1 MISVMVWLAKSE
13 VASAKIRAEIIFTLS
28 PQRRHEMTQQDEE
41 AHLKEEHLIEHPIK
55 SELVHQGSFLQ
66 VKRDTVR
73 LPHGGEATREYVVHP
88 GAVVVI
94 GLLDDGRVLLERQF
108 RYPVGLVMT
117 EFPAGKLDAGE
128 QPLFCAKRELLEETG
143 YTASE
148 WAYAGPMHLAIGYS
162 TEVIHVFFARGLK
175 AGERQLDADEFL
187 DVCSMTPAELIDG
200 VRTGQVT
207 DAKTLSCCLWLQN
220 VQSGVWVLDWNA
232 V

>member
-1 MISVMVWLAKSE
+1 
-13 VASAKIRAEIIFTLS
+13 
-28 PQRRHEMTQQDEE
+28 MTESSD
-41 AHLKEEHLIEHPIK
+41 AHLIEHRIK

-66 VKRDTVR
+66 LRLDTVR

-94 GLLDDGRVLLERQF
+94 GLLDDGKVLLERQF
-108 RYPVGLVMT
+108 RYPVGQVMT

-128 QPLFCAKRELLEETG
+128 TPLFCAQRELLEETG
-143 YTASE
+143 YQARE
-148 WAYAGPMHLAIGYS
+148 WAYAGPLHLAIGYS
-162 TEVIHVFFARGLK
+162 TEVIHVFFARGLT

-187 DVCSMTPAELIDG
+187 DVCSMTPEQLLDG

-207 DAKTLSCCLWLQN
+207 DAKTLSCCVWLQN
-220 VQSGVWVLDWNA
+220 VQSGAWQLDWKA